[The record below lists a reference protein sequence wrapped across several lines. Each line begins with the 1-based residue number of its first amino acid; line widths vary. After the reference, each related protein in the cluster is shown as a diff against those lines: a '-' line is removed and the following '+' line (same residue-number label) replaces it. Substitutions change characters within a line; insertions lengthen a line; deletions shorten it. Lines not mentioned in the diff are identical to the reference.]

1 MSCTPQNTFENT
13 NGASGDDGE
22 EWTNVPS
29 HGGSES
35 TTTGAEA
42 PQTTTVL
49 VPKKVAIEGAIAW
62 AKRNWAGKPGQKAY
76 VKGNSIVL
84 SGGTSEE
91 REKTATVFRKLMQD
105 WAKPKGAKTSGKDT
119 GGKKGGKL
127 PVYFAPA
134 ELFFKVVKP
143 LVEAEGF
150 ECRPLGKS
158 NDGKMSRYG
167 ISGKTLEERE
177 AMAQQVTDH
186 CVDIVVFKVPS
197 AKVWAALKKVAKE
210 LKGIRFTV
218 IGEEGDMT
226 QYVLEGETSEDRE
239 DFAQAVGMT
248 AYKMIQAEAEM
259 DFYTVPADQAY
270 GALNQAKKGQ
280 SAPSKWGGIPLE
292 EHVDFQ
298 LRGYTDKTGKVSR
311 YTISGG
317 TSKSQAAFVAKV
329 NSNANMYKRNDKAKA
344 TVAKEAAKLE
354 EKEAAEYAKFTN
366 EQRDPEGYFEREA
379 KRKATMTKGK
389 PPMARGSAPVGYAG
403 AGPAEENPF
412 WLEAQRKT
420 KQEKQAA
427 QTVRAEEKQRE
438 AALEKKKATEVAAIK
453 AELEKQKAAE
463 AAKHAQ
469 AIAATNSFAAAFG
482 SDDEDVE
489 EPERTPAKEEVT
501 HGPRAVT
508 PTAPSG
514 EWIKGT
520 PTVKVVEKAFSQS
533 TPKGKGKAKVVTS
546 TADTHDDSDCEDWE
560 ERSSFYD

>member
-1 MSCTPQNTFENT
+1 MSCTQQNTFENT

-143 LVEAEGF
+143 LVEADGF

-158 NDGKMSRYG
+158 KDGKMSRYG

-197 AKVWAALKKVAKE
+197 AKVWAALKLVAKE

-226 QYVLEGETSEDRE
+226 QYVLEGATSEDRE

-248 AYKMIQAEAEM
+248 AYEMIQEEAKM

-270 GALNQAKKGQ
+270 GALKQAKSGQ
-280 SAPSKWGGIPLE
+280 SFHSKKGGIPLE

-317 TSKSQAAFVAKV
+317 TPKSQAAFVAKV
-329 NSNANMYKRNDKAKA
+329 NSNANMYKRNDKAKQSA
-344 TVAKEAAKLE
+344 AKEAAKLE
-354 EKEAAEYAKFTN
+354 EEEAAEYAKFTN
-366 EQRDPEGYFEREA
+366 EQRDPERYFELRDA
-379 KRKATMTKGK
+379 RTGK
-389 PPMARGSAPVGYAG
+389 TPPTARGSAPSGYAG

-412 WLEAQRKT
+412 WLEAQRKS

-427 QTVRAEEKQRE
+427 QTVRAYEKQQKAE
-438 AALEKKKATEVAAIK
+438 LEKQNAAEAAAIK
-453 AELEKQKAAE
+453 AELEKQEAAE
-463 AAKHAQ
+463 AAAHSR
-469 AIAATNSFAAAFG
+469 AIVATNPFAAAFG

-489 EPERTPAKEEVT
+489 EPPRTAKEEVT

>member
-1 MSCTPQNTFENT
+1 MSCTQQNTFENT

-49 VPKKVAIEGAIAW
+49 VPKKVAIEGAISW

-143 LVEAEGF
+143 LVEADGF

-158 NDGKMSRYG
+158 KDGKMSRYG

-186 CVDIVVFKVPS
+186 CVDIVVFKAPS
-197 AKVWAALKKVAKE
+197 AKVWAALKHVAKE

-226 QYVLEGETSEDRE
+226 QYVLEGATSEDRE

-248 AYKMIQAEAEM
+248 AYEMIQEEAEM

-280 SAPSKWGGIPLE
+280 SKPLKWGGIPLE

-329 NSNANMYKRNDKAKA
+329 NSNANMYKRNDKAKQSA
-344 TVAKEAAKLE
+344 AKEAAKLE
-354 EKEAAEYAKFTN
+354 EEEAAEYAKFTN
-366 EQRDPEGYFEREA
+366 EQRDAESFFERRSA
-379 KRKATMTKGK
+379 RTVAMSTGKK

-412 WLEAQRKT
+412 WLEAQRKS

-427 QTVRAEEKQRE
+427 QAVRAEEKQRKAALDKQE
-438 AALEKKKATEVAAIK
+438 AARAAAIK

-463 AAKHAQ
+463 AAAHAQ
-469 AIAATNSFAAAFG
+469 AIAATNPFAEAFG
-482 SDDEDVE
+482 VDSDDEDVE
-489 EPERTPAKEEVT
+489 EPERTPAEEDVT

-520 PTVKVVEKAFSQS
+520 PTVKVVEKEFSQP
-533 TPKGKGKAKVVTS
+533 TPGGKGKAKVVTF
-546 TADTHDDSDCEDWE
+546 TADTHDDSDCEDW
-560 ERSSFYD
+560 SQYD

>member
-1 MSCTPQNTFENT
+1 MSCTSQNNLNNT

-29 HGGSES
+29 RSGSES

-49 VPKKVAIEGAIAW
+49 VPKKVAIEGAKSW
-62 AKRNWAGKPGQKAY
+62 AKRNWGGKPGQKAY

-91 REKTATVFRKLMQD
+91 REKTATVFRTLMQD
-105 WAKPKGAKTSGKDT
+105 WAKPKGKQTGGKAT

-167 ISGKTLEERE
+167 LSGKTLEERE

-186 CVDIVVFKVPS
+186 CVDIVVFKAPT
-197 AKVWAALKKVAKE
+197 AKVWAALKHVAKE

-226 QYVLEGETSEDRE
+226 QYVLEGATSEDRE

-248 AYKMIQAEAEM
+248 AHEMIEEEARME
-259 DFYTVPADQAY
+259 FYTVPADQAY
-270 GALNQAKKGQ
+270 GALKQAKKGQ
-280 SAPSKWGGIPLE
+280 SAPSKWGGIPLD

-298 LRGYTDKTGKVSR
+298 LRGYTDKTRKVSR

-329 NSNANMYKRNDKAKA
+329 NSNANMYKRKDR
-344 TVAKEAAKLE
+344 AKEAA
-354 EKEAAEYAKFTN
+354 EKEADELEDEEDAEYAMFTN
-366 EQRDPEGYFEREA
+366 EQRDAESYFEREA
-379 KRKATMTKGK
+379 ARKAAMSTGK
-389 PPMARGSAPVGYAG
+389 TVPKPRGSGGGPAYAG
-403 AGPAEENPF
+403 SGPAEENSH
-412 WLEAQRKT
+412 WLKASNGKKS

-427 QTVRAEEKQRE
+427 QAVRAKEKQQK
-438 AALEKKKATEVAAIK
+438 AALEKKEAARAAAIK
-453 AELEKQKAAE
+453 ADLEKQKAAE
-463 AAKHAQ
+463 AAAGAQ
-469 AIAATNSFAAAFG
+469 AIAATNTFAALG
-482 SDDEDVE
+482 SVDEDFEV
-489 EPERTPAKEEVT
+489 PPRTPAGEEVK
-501 HGPRAVT
+501 PRTVT
-508 PTAPSG
+508 QSAPSG
-514 EWIKGT
+514 AWSKGK
-520 PTVKVVEKAFSQS
+520 PDVKVVAQPA
-533 TPKGKGKAKVVTS
+533 PKGKGEAKAKEVAF
-546 TADTHDDSDCEDWE
+546 TADTPDDGVREDWE
-560 ERSSFYD
+560 DEEWNCD